1 MCKDLRFSSFSL
13 FLDLET
19 FQAEKVFEKG
29 KGEKS
34 EKGRFL
40 HKFENATI
48 GTGFGGQRKR
58 KGQKGGEQQGAA
70 AGGSGKWE
78 RRAVL
83 ACGRIQHGRADVGA
97 RRGVEG
103 IKKGLGVD
111 KET

>member
-1 MCKDLRFSSFSL
+1 MGKRNDWDWVWRAA
-13 FLDLET
+13 ET
-19 FQAEKVFEKG
+19 QRA
-29 KGEKS
+29 
-34 EKGRFL
+34 
-40 HKFENATI
+40 AT
-48 GTGFGGQRKR
+48 GGGQRR
-58 KGQKGGEQQGAA
+58 AAA

>member
-1 MCKDLRFSSFSL
+1 MEKELMSAVFTTITDWLR
-13 FLDLET
+13 
-19 FQAEKVFEKG
+19 
-29 KGEKS
+29 
-34 EKGRFL
+34 
-40 HKFENATI
+40 
-48 GTGFGGQRKR
+48 FGGQRKR
-58 KGQKGGEQQGAA
+58 KGQKGGEQQGAAA